1 MIARCIAILLLALLT
16 VLPAAGEAL
25 AMPAAPHCAPAAH
38 VMIMS
43 HDQDHAAVRQVR
55 QDCDQG
61 TPHHQIPC
69 AMMGLCAMTGCMAL
83 TGIAMPH
90 VLASGMR
97 VAFQVPA
104 VSRLDG
110 LALAPLLEPP
120 RA

>member
-25 AMPAAPHCAPAAH
+25 AVPAAPHCAPAAH
-38 VMIMS
+38 VMTLS
-43 HDQDHAAVRQVR
+43 QDYDHAAVSQVK

-61 TPHHQIPC
+61 TFHHQMPC
-69 AMMGLCAMTGCMAL
+69 AMMGLCTMTGCMAL
-83 TGIAMPH
+83 TGIAMPQ
-90 VLASGMR
+90 VLVSGMR
-97 VAFQVPA
+97 VTFQMPV

-110 LALAPLLEPP
+110 LALVPLFEPP